1 MSPTHSMSLKYSG
14 FAVLAVLL
22 STSATQAAVAITGN
36 ISSAT
41 APVINSTYGTLEFAL
56 NVAGIPLT
64 RDGITFTT
72 AGATDVGSVRTFLS
86 GPINV
91 LATTAGGGSWA
102 TIDFSA
108 ADPLFYT
115 VAYSTN
121 SQGYSIELT
130 GLDVAKSYQ
139 LQFLF
144 GDPRV
149 TYPHTRDVTVSDSP
163 SLGPNTSVATLS
175 YGGTSLGDEFAML
188 TATVSGSTS
197 FTFTSPS
204 TGPGV
209 GGPIIAGLVVHSVPE
224 PSTALLGGLALL
236 GLLCRR
242 R

>member
-1 MSPTHSMSLKYSG
+1 MSLKYSG

-56 NVAGIPLT
+56 NVAGGPLT
-64 RDGITFTT
+64 RDGIAFTT
-72 AGATDVGSVRTFLS
+72 AGATDVGLVRTFLS

-91 LATTAGGGSWA
+91 LGTTAATGSWA
-102 TIDFSA
+102 TIDFGA

-121 SQGYSIELT
+121 SVGYSIELT
-130 GLDVAKSYQ
+130 GLDVAKSYE

-144 GDPRV
+144 GDPR
-149 TYPHTRDVTVSDSP
+149 TSFPHSREVSVSDSL

-175 YGGTSLGDEFAML
+175 YGGTALGDEFAML
-188 TATVSGSTS
+188 TAVVSGSSS
-197 FTFTSPS
+197 FTFTSPT
-204 TGPGV
+204 TGSGT
-209 GGPIIAGLVVHSVPE
+209 GGPVIAGLVVHSVPE
-224 PSTALLGGLALL
+224 PSTALLSGLALL